1 ATDINREFLTRAAE
15 GKFRAWALRSTPAA
29 VQRDCFSQDGLTW
42 TIHPQYKQSIS
53 FRHMNLIDREFSTP
67 AGEAKYFDLILCR
80 NVMIYFSPETNRR
93 IVGNFHQSLEE
104 GGWLVV
110 GAAEHNLENYRAF
123 ATVSD
128 AGMALYQKAA
138 PKCVALEPPVELKT
152 HVRENP
158 PQKPRAP
165 LTAKPPASPDRS
177 DMEKLRQ
184 LADSGHWQAASEQC
198 RHMLTLDPLNAESH
212 YYQALIFEN
221 LAKTDEAERS
231 LRQALYLDR
240 NFALAHYHLGLAL
253 KREGKAHA
261 ATKSFG
267 NVLSALT
274 GVANDA
280 TLLAG
285 HGVTAIRL
293 KELAQMQLEVAS
305 PS

>member
-1 ATDINREFLTRAAE
+1 
-15 GKFRAWALRSTPAA
+15 
-29 VQRDCFSQDGLTW
+29 
-42 TIHPQYKQSIS
+42 
-53 FRHMNLIDREFSTP
+53 
-67 AGEAKYFDLILCR
+67 
-80 NVMIYFSPETNRR
+80 
-93 IVGNFHQSLEE
+93 
-104 GGWLVV
+104 
-110 GAAEHNLENYRAF
+110 
-123 ATVSD
+123 
-128 AGMALYQKAA
+128 
-138 PKCVALEPPVELKT
+138 
-152 HVRENP
+152 
-158 PQKPRAP
+158 
-165 LTAKPPASPDRS
+165 
-177 DMEKLRQ
+177 
-184 LADSGHWQAASEQC
+184 
-198 RHMLTLDPLNAESH
+198 LNAESH